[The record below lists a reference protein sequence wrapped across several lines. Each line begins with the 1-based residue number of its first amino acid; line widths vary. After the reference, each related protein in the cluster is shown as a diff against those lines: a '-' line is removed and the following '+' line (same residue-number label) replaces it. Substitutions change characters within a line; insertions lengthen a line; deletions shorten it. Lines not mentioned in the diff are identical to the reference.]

1 MEKNHAALGTFS
13 TNIEA
18 EAIIRELQQ
27 SVSAMKKLSIVGKG
41 YQTEEQMVG
50 SYNSGDRAMDWRRH
64 EAFWGGLWGMLFGST
79 LFVVGSA
86 LFVLPGIGPLLVF
99 GPLFGWVVGI
109 LGGAI
114 VIGGLST
121 LGAAL
126 LSTGIPKN
134 SGLRH
139 ETALNSEK

>member
-1 MEKNHAALGTFS
+1 
-13 TNIEA
+13 
-18 EAIIRELQQ
+18 
-27 SVSAMKKLSIVGKG
+27 MKKLSIVGKG
-41 YQTEEQMVG
+41 YQTEERMVG
-50 SYNSGDRAMDWRRH
+50 SYNTGDRVMDWRRH

-99 GPLFGWVVGI
+99 WPSFGWVVGI

-114 VIGGLST
+114 VIGGLCT